1 MPLYIANKAEMK
13 SKPSDLSNGQVKEC
27 ALGIARGMAWL
38 HECGVIH
45 RDLKSPNLLLNTRP
59 TGPWKKDQ
67 SSRERT
73 PVIRITDF
81 GLSREM
87 IPAAAQFHNHR
98 MTMDLKVR
106 ARQSFLREIRLSGAN
121 FVAREGGHSGMDVT

>member
-1 MPLYIANKAEMK
+1 MW
-13 SKPSDLSNGQVKEC
+13 SDFSDWSNGQVKEC

-59 TGPWKKDQ
+59 TGPWQKDQ

-73 PVIRITDF
+73 PVVRITDF

-87 IPAAAQFHNHR
+87 VPAAAQFQDHR

-106 ARQSFLREIRLSGAN
+106 AQ
-121 FVAREGGHSGMDVT
+121 